1 MMLNLLR
8 LLAVLRAR
16 WIVGVLVAVVVA
28 AWGVGYALTRP
39 QIYVAT
45 ASLILDAK
53 PDPVSSMVYGSSTSP
68 AFVNTQLDIMRS
80 DRVAQRVVRNLKLV
94 DMADLRKDWES
105 SGSGSVSFES
115 WIVDRIQR
123 GFDVSVARAGGGVVN
138 ISYSGTEPR
147 FCAAVANA
155 YVQAYME
162 TSIELKIDPAKQY
175 TSFFN
180 EQADE
185 ARQTL
190 EKAQSRLSKFQQEK
204 GILATDERMDVEMTR
219 LNMLSSELVSVQT
232 QKTDVSSRQGQLA
245 KNLDSLPEVQGN
257 TGVASLRGELGR
269 AEQRLAELSSRL
281 GDNHPQVQEA
291 RASVTDLRARLQSET
306 AKVAKGLGVNV
317 NIQSAREAE
326 VRAAVEAQR
335 TRVLQLK
342 EVRDEGAVLAR
353 DVDNAQRMYD
363 LVFNR
368 ARQTDLESQNRQ
380 TNATVL
386 SAALPPNQPVSKT
399 MKYIT
404 MGVVGGLA
412 LGVLAALLVEQF
424 DRRLR
429 TPTDAIN
436 ALGLPVIGIMP
447 RPTAGRRW
455 RGFLALN
462 QQRVISGRRLL
473 GSPKD

>member
-1 MMLNLLR
+1 
-8 LLAVLRAR
+8 
-16 WIVGVLVAVVVA
+16 
-28 AWGVGYALTRP
+28 
-39 QIYVAT
+39 
-45 ASLILDAK
+45 
-53 PDPVSSMVYGSSTSP
+53 
-68 AFVNTQLDIMRS
+68 
-80 DRVAQRVVRNLKLV
+80 
-94 DMADLRKDWES
+94 
-105 SGSGSVSFES
+105 
-115 WIVDRIQR
+115 
-123 GFDVSVARAGGGVVN
+123 
-138 ISYSGTEPR
+138 
-147 FCAAVANA
+147 
-155 YVQAYME
+155 
-162 TSIELKIDPAKQY
+162 
-175 TSFFN
+175 
-180 EQADE
+180 
-185 ARQTL
+185 
-190 EKAQSRLSKFQQEK
+190 
-204 GILATDERMDVEMTR
+204 
-219 LNMLSSELVSVQT
+219 VQT

-257 TGVASLRGELGR
+257 AGVASLRSELGR

-306 AKVAKGLGVNV
+306 SKVAKGLGVNV
-317 NIQSAREAE
+317 NIQSARESE

-335 TRVLQLK
+335 ARVLQLK

-404 MGVVGGLA
+404 MGIVGGLG

-447 RPTAGRRW
+447 KPAAGRRW
-455 RGFLALN
+455 RGFLASN